1 MRLNLLALGQ
11 HLSDFRSLE
20 KTISAIRVEDESRTN
35 RNIRSET
42 AFACCSMSGL
52 LLLVGL
58 VGLVGAHEVVPPTE
72 RGRVAAEEV

>member
-20 KTISAIRVEDESRTN
+20 NNQCDQKGKIKVETN
-35 RNIRSET
+35 WNIRRDA
-42 AFACCSMSGL
+42 AFTCCSMGGL

-58 VGLVGAHEVVPPTE
+58 VGLVSAHEMVPPTE